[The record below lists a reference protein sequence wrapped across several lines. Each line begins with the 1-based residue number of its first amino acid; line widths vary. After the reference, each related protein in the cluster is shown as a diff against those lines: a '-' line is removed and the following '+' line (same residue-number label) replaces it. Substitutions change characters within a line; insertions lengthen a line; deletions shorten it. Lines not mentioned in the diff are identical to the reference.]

1 MKTRMKKRMETRM
14 MVSYLNSFNVTL
26 KVSAI
31 KKLALFLIQYT
42 SIETEALR
50 YQPLTRKVPYMAWR

>member
-1 MKTRMKKRMETRM
+1 METRVKTRM

-26 KVSAI
+26 KASAI

-42 SIETEALR
+42 SIEIE
-50 YQPLTRKVPYMAWR
+50 PLHHQRLTHMGGYMVWR